1 MDPDDDPNEK
11 DDDCPVVYKLGG
23 NSKMALNKGVLIDT
37 GNYVAMPSGFP
48 KVEGTGRMN
57 KKVIFRIPFF
67 NNTAI
72 LDPSVDVGP
81 PTKKPGNGT
90 GHNFASSVQFIS
102 LAFILSFFLVY
113 YR

>member
-1 MDPDDDPNEK
+1 
-11 DDDCPVVYKLGG
+11 
-23 NSKMALNKGVLIDT
+23 
-37 GNYVAMPSGFP
+37 MPKGFP
-48 KVEGTGRMN
+48 KVVPNGGMN
-57 KKVIFRIPFF
+57 KKVIFQIPIF

-90 GHNFASSVQFIS
+90 GQNSASSVQFIS
-102 LAFILSFFLVY
+102 LAFILSSFLVY